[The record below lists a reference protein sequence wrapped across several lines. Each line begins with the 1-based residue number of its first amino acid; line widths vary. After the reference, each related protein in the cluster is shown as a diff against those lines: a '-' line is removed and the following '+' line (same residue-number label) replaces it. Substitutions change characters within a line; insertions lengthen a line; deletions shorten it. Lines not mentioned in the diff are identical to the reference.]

1 MKVAPLRGTP
11 PSKTIPPYRTVVV
24 FSVNPRRKFAIK
36 YHFCSYRLSM
46 MNNLLRYRLGCGAR
60 EQKDYVWG
68 RSRLITQEPV
78 LALELFYRGK

>member
-1 MKVAPLRGTP
+1 
-11 PSKTIPPYRTVVV
+11 
-24 FSVNPRRKFAIK
+24 
-36 YHFCSYRLSM
+36 M